1 LESKNNS
8 TLIKNKLI
16 FLVIMPVCGLILMA
30 SIFSVKSYH
39 KHLNLNKLEKLVLL
53 CTKTSFLIHEL
64 QIERGASAGYLGNKE
79 EFYDLLQLQ
88 REKTTKRQNEL
99 YDFLT
104 HFDKSSFNE
113 EFNANLKNALK
124 ELERLSTY
132 REKVNLSL
140 VNTAEIIAFYTHLN
154 KGFLHT
160 ILHISKVASNAELS
174 LHLISY
180 VNFLFAK
187 DVVGIQRA
195 LGTSILNET
204 HLNKDLLNEFYNL
217 TQIENVYMEK
227 FKIYSSVET
236 LNFYQQLLVG
246 KDIDE
251 VNRISEDILQYRH
264 YDNSNKAIKNPH
276 NAQYWFEHITSKIN
290 KLKKIDDYL
299 INQTNIKIQLLLNEF
314 KISIFI
320 FLAVSLTITLLVF
333 ILGFI
338 ISRNIH
344 ASIENL
350 FHGIEQFFKYVNKEI
365 TDIPLIEESIS
376 VEVNAKVKELNAKI
390 LDTKRLL
397 DKDYKFLEES
407 LSLSKLYEYAMEK
420 SNIILRINLN
430 KEMTYAN
437 KLFCEVSGY
446 TNEELVGKPY
456 TFIKY
461 PDVSD
466 NEIDKLFRILEAG
479 KVWKGTLKNIAK
491 NGKPFYSIA
500 TVVPIK
506 NKSGEILEY
515 MQIRQDITEVINLHK
530 ELEDTQREVIYKMG
544 EIVETR
550 SEETGNHVKVVAEY
564 SQLLALKL
572 GLTQSEA
579 ELLKHASPMHD
590 IGKVGIPDSLLN
602 KPDKLTCEEFEIMKS
617 HTTVGYEILKT
628 SNRPI
633 LKASAIVAYEHHE
646 KWDGTGYPRG
656 LKGEDIHIYGRIT
669 AVADVFDALGS
680 ERVYKKAWKLN
691 DVLEYFK
698 EEKGKHFDPHLVEI
712 FFDNLDEFLEIREKY
727 K

>member
-1 LESKNNS
+1 MEAKNNS

-30 SIFSVKSYH
+30 SIFSVKSYQ
-39 KHLNLNKLEKLVLL
+39 KHLNLNKLEKLVVL

-88 REKTTKRQNEL
+88 REKTNKRQNEL

-104 HFDKSSFNE
+104 HFDKTSFNE
-113 EFNANLKNALK
+113 EFNHNLERALK
-124 ELERLSTY
+124 ELENLNAY
-132 REKVNLSL
+132 REKVDLTLIDTKES
-140 VNTAEIIAFYTHLN
+140 IAFYTHLN
-154 KGFLHT
+154 KRFLHT
-160 ILHISKVASNAELS
+160 ILHISKIASNAELS

-195 LGTSILNET
+195 LGTSILNYEYI
-204 HLNKDLLNEFYNL
+204 NKDWVNEFYNL
-217 TQIENVYMEK
+217 RKIENIYMENYSLYASSESKK
-227 FKIYSSVET
+227 FYNST
-236 LNFYQQLLVG
+236 LVG
-246 KDIDE
+246 EDINE
-251 VNRISEDILQYRH
+251 VNRIAEDMLQYKS
-264 YDNSNKAIKNPH
+264 YLSQEPIKNIH
-276 NAQYWFEHITSKIN
+276 NSQYWFTHITSKIN
-290 KLKKIDDYL
+290 KLKKVDDYL
-299 INQTNIKIQLLLNEF
+299 INQINIKIQLLLNES
-314 KISIFI
+314 KISIFMLI
-320 FLAVSLTITLLVF
+320 VSSSLITLIVF
-333 ILGFI
+333 ILGYI

-344 ASIENL
+344 NSIENL
-350 FHGIEQFFKYVNKEI
+350 FSGIEKFFKYVNKEI
-365 TDIPLIEESIS
+365 TDIPLIEQSIS
-376 VEVNAKVKELNAKI
+376 AEVNEKVKELNSKI
-390 LDTKRLL
+390 LDTKKIL
-397 DKDYKFLEES
+397 DKDYQFLEES

-420 SNIILRINLN
+420 SNIILRISLDR
-430 KEMTYAN
+430 KIKYAN
-437 KLFCEVSGY
+437 KLFLDISGY
-446 TNEELVGKPY
+446 TKEELIGQPY
-456 TFIKY
+456 SILKHDT
-461 PDVSD
+461 VSIE
-466 NEIDKLFRILEAG
+466 EIDKVFRILEAG
-479 KVWKGTLKNIAK
+479 KMWKGTLKNLGK
-491 NGKPFYSIA
+491 NNTLFYSIA

-506 NKSGEILEY
+506 NKAGEILEY

-564 SQLLALKL
+564 SKLLALKF
-572 GLTQSEA
+572 GLSYSEA

-602 KPDKLTCEEFEIMKS
+602 KPSRLTPEEFEIMKS

-628 SNRPI
+628 SHRPI

-646 KWDGTGYPRG
+646 KWDGSGYPRG
-656 LKGEDIHIYGRIT
+656 LSGEDIHIYGRIT
-669 AVADVFDALGS
+669 AIADVFDALGS
-680 ERVYKKAWKLN
+680 ERAYKKAWKLN

-698 EEKGKHFDPHLVEI
+698 EEKGKHFDPNLVDI

>member
-1 LESKNNS
+1 
-8 TLIKNKLI
+8 
-16 FLVIMPVCGLILMA
+16 M
-30 SIFSVKSYH
+30 
-39 KHLNLNKLEKLVLL
+39 
-53 CTKTSFLIHEL
+53 
-64 QIERGASAGYLGNKE
+64 
-79 EFYDLLQLQ
+79 
-88 REKTTKRQNEL
+88 
-99 YDFLT
+99 
-104 HFDKSSFNE
+104 
-113 EFNANLKNALK
+113 
-124 ELERLSTY
+124 
-132 REKVNLSL
+132 
-140 VNTAEIIAFYTHLN
+140 
-154 KGFLHT
+154 
-160 ILHISKVASNAELS
+160 
-174 LHLISY
+174 
-180 VNFLFAK
+180 
-187 DVVGIQRA
+187 
-195 LGTSILNET
+195 
-204 HLNKDLLNEFYNL
+204 
-217 TQIENVYMEK
+217 
-227 FKIYSSVET
+227 
-236 LNFYQQLLVG
+236 
-246 KDIDE
+246 
-251 VNRISEDILQYRH
+251 
-264 YDNSNKAIKNPH
+264 
-276 NAQYWFEHITSKIN
+276 
-290 KLKKIDDYL
+290 
-299 INQTNIKIQLLLNEF
+299 
-314 KISIFI
+314 
-320 FLAVSLTITLLVF
+320 LVF
-333 ILGFI
+333 ILGYI
-338 ISRNIH
+338 ISKNIH

-376 VEVNAKVKELNAKI
+376 AEVNSKVKELNAKI

-420 SNIILRINLN
+420 SNIILRINLK
-430 KEMTYAN
+430 KEITYAN

-456 TFIKY
+456 MLIKY
-461 PDVSD
+461 PDVSE

-564 SQLLALKL
+564 SQLLALKF
-572 GLTQSEA
+572 GLSQSEA

-602 KPDKLTCEEFEIMKS
+602 KPDKLSREEFEIMKS

-656 LKGEDIHIYGRIT
+656 LSGEDIHIYGRIT

-698 EEKGKHFDPHLVEI
+698 EEKGKHFDPKLVEI

>member
-1 LESKNNS
+1 MEAKNNS

-30 SIFSVKSYH
+30 SIFSVKSYQ
-39 KHLNLNKLEKLVLL
+39 KHLNLNKLEKLVVL

-88 REKTTKRQNEL
+88 REKTNKRQNEL

-104 HFDKSSFNE
+104 HFDKTSFNE
-113 EFNANLKNALK
+113 EFNHNLERALK
-124 ELERLSTY
+124 ELEKLNAY
-132 REKVNLSL
+132 REKVDLTLIDTKES
-140 VNTAEIIAFYTHLN
+140 IAFYTHLN
-154 KGFLHT
+154 KRFLHT
-160 ILHISKVASNAELS
+160 ILHISKIASNAELS

-195 LGTSILNET
+195 LGTTILNEAY
-204 HLNKDLLNEFYNL
+204 LNKDLLNEFYNL

-227 FKIYSSVET
+227 FKIYSSEET
-236 LNFYQQLLVG
+236 LKFYNRLLMG

-251 VNRISEDILQYRH
+251 VNRISEDILQYKH
-264 YDNSNKAIKNPH
+264 YDNSHKAIKNPH
-276 NAQYWFEHITSKIN
+276 NAQYWFENITSKIN

-314 KISIFI
+314 KISIFV
-320 FLAVSLTITLLVF
+320 FLAASLTITLLVF

-338 ISRNIH
+338 ISKNIH

-365 TDIPLIEESIS
+365 TDIPLIEENIS
-376 VEVNAKVKELNAKI
+376 AEVNAKVKELNAKI

-420 SNIILRINLN
+420 SNIILRINLK

-466 NEIDKLFRILEAG
+466 SEIDKLFRILEAG
-479 KVWKGTLKNIAK
+479 KVWKGTLKNIDK
-491 NGKPFYSIA
+491 KGNPFYSIA

-564 SQLLALKL
+564 SKLLAIKY
-572 GLTQSEA
+572 GLSQSEA

-633 LKASAIVAYEHHE
+633 LKTSAIVAYEHHE

-656 LKGEDIHIYGRIT
+656 LSGEDIHIYGRIT
-669 AVADVFDALGS
+669 AIADVFDALGS

-698 EEKGKHFDPHLVEI
+698 EEKGKHFDPNLVDI
-712 FFDNLDEFLEIREKY
+712 FFDNLDDFLEIREKY